1 MREHLDTMPIWE
13 AYRAGC
19 ECPLCEIRQK
29 NEAMYIDNF
38 LGASVM
44 EPDTRVEVNQKGFC
58 QRHFAQMFVASIR
71 LGFALMTH
79 TYMKETMARLQKSE
93 TAPQK
98 GGLFRRNAPAPKNDG
113 QAAVESCILCERL
126 DHTMER

>member
-58 QRHFAQMFVASIR
+58 
-71 LGFALMTH
+71 
-79 TYMKETMARLQKSE
+79 
-93 TAPQK
+93 
-98 GGLFRRNAPAPKNDG
+98 PAPLRADVRG
-113 QAAVESCILCERL
+113 EQPAWAWP
-126 DHTMER
+126 